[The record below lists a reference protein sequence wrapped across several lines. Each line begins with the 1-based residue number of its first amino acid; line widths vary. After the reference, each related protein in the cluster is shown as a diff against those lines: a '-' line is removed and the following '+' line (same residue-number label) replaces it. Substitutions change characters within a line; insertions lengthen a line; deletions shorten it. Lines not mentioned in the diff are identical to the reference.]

1 MEAYSKHGNY
11 KIGQESVPLVAFVS
25 NKISPLSPGKFL
37 LICRFFSATRR
48 LSYCAGTN
56 IWRDFSSSPLPFRS
70 TPRWIFSS
78 DPIPGEFPLLVTSFS
93 ASPVPVLFSQ
103 PAGYFSLL
111 LSSFLLSVAVTYY
124 LPFIPYHLLMRI
136 DSLPL
141 LSLFPGHRNLAF
153 PSVLYLDLFTLS
165 ALKFVVM
172 KLWWNM
178 KFGIY
183 SSPACDLFKFYIWL
197 FTLSASNFPSSC
209 SFAFTSGFP
218 EFSTIAFERN
228 SHRSVYFVS
237 PFLSRRSC

>member
-1 MEAYSKHGNY
+1 MEIIRLDKRVSPSSRSSRIKFLRCHRASFSWFADFSQRHDASR
-11 KIGQESVPLVAFVS
+11 IAREQIFDVIFLPALCPFVRPLVGS
-25 NKISPLSPGKFL
+25 
-37 LICRFFSATRR
+37 
-48 LSYCAGTN
+48 
-56 IWRDFSSSPLPFRS
+56 
-70 TPRWIFSS
+70 FSS

-141 LSLFPGHRNLAF
+141 LSLFPGYRNLAF